1 MLTHLKSML
10 EKARKENYAL
20 GAFNIVNLETA
31 LAVVRAAQTLQ
42 APVIIQVS
50 ETTIEYAGLNTIVA
64 IVKTLAE
71 DEKNNIP
78 VALHLDHGKSFE
90 SVKKCVDAG
99 FSSIHIDASLL
110 PFADNVELT
119 KQAVAYAHEHNVLAQ
134 GELGILKGVED
145 KVQTPA
151 EMAPFL
157 TDPDEA
163 KEFVKATGVDTLA
176 VSIGNMHGIEKI
188 RQNNVPDL
196 DLARLEK
203 INERI
208 PETPIVLHG
217 ASGVKQEQISAA
229 IKKGVRIINIDT
241 ELRLAFTESIK
252 NILNQD
258 PLIYD
263 PRKILWPAIAVV
275 QNIVMEKI
283 KMFGS
288 ENKI

>member
-1 MLTHLKSML
+1 ML
-10 EKARKENYAL
+10 EKAQKQGYAL
-20 GAFNIVNLETA
+20 GAFNICNLETA
-31 LAVVRAAQTLQ
+31 MAVVGAAKNLQ
-42 APVIIQVS
+42 SPVIIQIS
-50 ETTIEYAGLNTIVA
+50 ETTIEYAGLNNIAA

-71 DEKNNIP
+71 DKKNKIP
-78 VALHLDHGKSFE
+78 IALHLDHGKSFD
-90 SVKKCVDAG
+90 SVKKCIDVG

-110 PFADNVELT
+110 PFEDNLELT
-119 KQAVAYAHEHNVLAQ
+119 KKAVTYAHENNVLAQ

-163 KEFVKATGVDTLA
+163 QNFVKQTGIDTLA

-196 DLARLEK
+196 DLVLLEK
-203 INERI
+203 IHKKI
-208 PETPIVLHG
+208 PQTPIVLHG
-217 ASGVKQEQISAA
+217 ASGVGQEQIKAA
-229 IKKGVRIINIDT
+229 IEKGVSIINIDT
-241 ELRLAFTESIK
+241 ELRLSFSEAIK
-252 NILNQD
+252 NTFNQD

-263 PRKILWPAIAVV
+263 PRKILGPAIDATQKVV
-275 QNIVMEKI
+275 EEKI